1 MADIDARH
9 AALLAEQLGVPDD
22 QARRRALREQRR
34 ELKRQKRAV
43 KKVHLDM
50 KNDQFQEKLDQHA
63 QSLQLAEHGNHGQGG
78 AIDVMHDRVLRQ
90 GTAANG
96 PTTAPQ

>member
-1 MADIDARH
+1 
-9 AALLAEQLGVPDD
+9 
-22 QARRRALREQRR
+22 
-34 ELKRQKRAV
+34 
-43 KKVHLDM
+43 M